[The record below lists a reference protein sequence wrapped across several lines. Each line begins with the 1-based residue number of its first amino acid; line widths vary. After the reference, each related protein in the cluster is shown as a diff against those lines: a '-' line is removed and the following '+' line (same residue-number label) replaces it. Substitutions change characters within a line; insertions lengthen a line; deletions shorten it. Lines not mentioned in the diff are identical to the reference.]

1 MLPIPTPNDTALDAL
16 GNPTRRAIVLMLG
29 RRPRS
34 VGELAGALPV
44 SRPAVSRHLR
54 LLQDAGLVC
63 HQRRGTRNLYRL
75 DRAGFD
81 AARDWLDQFWAEALD
96 NFAALVDEEGEE

>member
-1 MLPIPTPNDTALDAL
+1 MSPPNANALDAL
-16 GNPTRRAIVLMLG
+16 GNPTRRHIVLMLG
-29 RRPRS
+29 RRPCS

-54 LLQDAGLVC
+54 LLQDAGLVR

-81 AARDWLDQFWAEALD
+81 AARERLDQFWTEALS